1 MNAVR
6 DSLSVRVS
14 LALAVLLLVLTTVA
28 GSFITWR
35 QTAMMEDLTLDKAR
49 VAATIGARQ
58 YGNVLEQAIDSG
70 SITVGEAFDRNYTPI
85 KGFNWGDKPKYHT
98 AYDFV
103 TDRDVLVFQDRILDH
118 EDFVFAVGV
127 DENGYLPTHNT
138 VFQRP
143 VTGDPAADLVG
154 NRTKRMFNDPVGLA
168 AGKNLEPSL
177 VQVYS
182 RDTGQRMWDVSSPI
196 TVKGKHWGGFRVA
209 VSMER
214 IDARKQALI
223 LGLAVVFG
231 TFALVAIGT
240 MLLLIRHA
248 MAPVVA
254 LTAVADAISLGE
266 GLDVPIRSQA
276 TDEIGRLTKAVDR
289 MRASMKAAMDRLGE

>member
-1 MNAVR
+1 MNAIR

-14 LALAVLLLVLTTVA
+14 LALAALLLVLTTVA
-28 GSFITWR
+28 GTFITWR

-49 VAATIGARQ
+49 VAAAIGARQ

-70 SITVGEAFDRNYTPI
+70 SITVGEAFDRNYNPI

-168 AGKNLEPSL
+168 AGRNLEPSL

-214 IDARKQALI
+214 IEARKGALV
-223 LGLAVVFG
+223 LGLTVVFG
-231 TFALVAIGT
+231 TFALVAITT
-240 MLLLIRHA
+240 MLLLIRRA
-248 MAPVVA
+248 MRPVVA
-254 LTAVADAISLGE
+254 LTAVADAISMGE
-266 GLDVPIRSQA
+266 SLDVPIRSEA